1 VVLGGQSATL
11 FCTSIIFSSGS
22 IFLSFFNY
30 FTEFDSCCGDCF
42 YAFRIWISWR
52 WF

>member
-1 VVLGGQSATL
+1 L
-11 FCTSIIFSSGS
+11 
-22 IFLSFFNY
+22 FNY
-30 FTEFDSCCGDCF
+30 FTEFDSCCGDCL